1 MDLNFF
7 KKTRVLD
14 GGMGQELLARG
25 MKPNG
30 TLWSAN
36 AILDEN
42 YHQLLS
48 DTHRDFIKAG
58 AEVIVTTTFTTR
70 RKRLRDNNV
79 EDKFEYLNKK
89 AGQIAF
95 DVKKEF
101 PNILVAGG
109 IPPQNLT
116 YEADERSEEE
126 IIKNFNEQAK
136 LLNPYVDFFY
146 FDVWSSIKEFKCGVE
161 AIKEFNKPYL
171 IGIHISQGTNLPSG
185 ENISD
190 IKNIIDEQLL
200 GIMLSCVSP
209 ENYEANLEEL
219 KSLNV
224 PFGFKINGFITT
236 KPKNGYT
243 STFSKSNGNPN
254 EFLGQ
259 RKDLTP
265 KKIGEIVKKFKDNG
279 ATILGGCCET
289 RPAHIN
295 AMATVK

>member
-146 FDVWSSIKEFKCGVE
+146 FDVWSSIKEFKCGIQ

-171 IGIHISQGTNLPSG
+171 IGIHISEGTNLPSG